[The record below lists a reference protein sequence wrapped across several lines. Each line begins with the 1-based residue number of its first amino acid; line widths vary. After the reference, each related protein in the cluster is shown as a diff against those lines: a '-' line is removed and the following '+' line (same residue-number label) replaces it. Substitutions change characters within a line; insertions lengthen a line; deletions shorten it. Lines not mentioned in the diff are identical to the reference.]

1 MATDRRISVLLP
13 EAIHLTTRTE
23 LEKRFDTH
31 FLQEASDPDA
41 LLAEVGANIRAI
53 ARGNHIPIDRD
64 LMARLPSLEIVSV
77 FGVGYDGIDLDYARD
92 RGIAVTN
99 TPGVLSE
106 EVADLTIGLLMM
118 TLRELPRAERYLRSG
133 DWARNGKF
141 LPTRGSL
148 RGRHAGIVGFG
159 RIGSAIA
166 RRLVAMGV
174 RVSYHGRRR
183 QADVPHDY
191 YASATELAA
200 AVDTLVAV
208 LPGGEATKHLIDASV
223 LAALGP
229 AGVFINVGRGSS
241 VDEPA
246 LIAALQDS
254 TIMSAGLDVFHDE
267 PNIDPRFLELDNV
280 VLLPHVGS
288 ASMPTHDAM
297 GQLLVDNLTSWFETG
312 RPLTPVD
319 ETAGIVRRTERGA

>member
-1 MATDRRISVLLP
+1 MATDQRISVLLP
-13 EAIHLTTRTE
+13 EAIHSTTRAE
-23 LEKRFDTH
+23 LEKRFDTY
-31 FLQEASDPDA
+31 FLQEADDPET
-41 LLAEVGANIRAI
+41 LLAEVGANVKAI
-53 ARGNHIPIDRD
+53 ARGNHILIDRD

-77 FGVGYDGIDLDYARD
+77 FGVGYDGIDLDYARE

-133 DWARNGKF
+133 DWVRFGKF
-141 LPTRGSL
+141 LPTKGSL
-148 RGRHAGIVGFG
+148 RGRHVGIVGFG

-191 YASATELAA
+191 YPSVVELAA
-200 AVDTLVAV
+200 AVDTLIAV
-208 LPGGEATKHLIDASV
+208 LPGGEATKDLVDASV

-229 AGVFINVGRGSS
+229 DGVFINVGRGSS

-246 LIAALQDS
+246 LLTALSDS
-254 TIMSAGLDVFHDE
+254 TIMAAGLDVYHNE
-267 PNIDPRFLELDNV
+267 PSIDPRFLELDNV

-288 ASMPTHDAM
+288 ASMPTQDAM
-297 GQLLVDNLTSWFETG
+297 GQLLVDNLISWFETG
-312 RPLTPVD
+312 RPLTPVS